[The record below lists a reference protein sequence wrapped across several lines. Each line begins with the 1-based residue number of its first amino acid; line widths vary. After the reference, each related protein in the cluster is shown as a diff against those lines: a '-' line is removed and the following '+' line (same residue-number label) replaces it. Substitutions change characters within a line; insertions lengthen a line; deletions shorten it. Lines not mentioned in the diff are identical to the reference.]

1 MTKSNCCNAE
11 LHTVTSDEG
20 TAYYMCAK
28 CKNPSDTGK
37 GLAMSKT
44 PLQIAREIV
53 SRYVPD
59 KGCDNCLGDLHQGC
73 TDECKANWKLSN
85 EVADLLTTAKAE
97 GYQEGVKAMGEAMKS
112 RYYNPPNA
120 SEAVKY
126 VTKNVHS
133 NVDLI
138 ANQLL
143 NSQGEERE

>member
-1 MTKSNCCNAE
+1 MG
-11 LHTVTSDEG
+11 TSYTDLPENE
-20 TAYYMCAK
+20 K
-28 CKNPSDTGK
+28 
-37 GLAMSKT
+37 
-44 PLQIAREIV
+44 E
-53 SRYVPD
+53 PD
-59 KGCDNCLGDLHQGC
+59 RI
-73 TDECKANWKLSN
+73 E
-85 EVADLLTTAKAE
+85 ADKYLPIITSAKAE